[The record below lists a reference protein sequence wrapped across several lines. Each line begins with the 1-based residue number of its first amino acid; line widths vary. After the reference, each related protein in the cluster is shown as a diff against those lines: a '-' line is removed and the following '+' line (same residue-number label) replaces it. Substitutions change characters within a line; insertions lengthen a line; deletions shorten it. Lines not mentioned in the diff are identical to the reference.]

1 MMEWWNSLNPIIRG
15 FYISAAF
22 FSVFLVWQLIAA
34 LIGLAGDHTDGDIDS
49 ADGHDFDHDAD
60 HDLAHDAHD
69 TTMAFRLLSIR
80 SILAFCTL
88 FSWAGAM
95 YMQTGSSLSMA
106 LLYAVLWGGAAMG
119 VVAGFFHVMRR
130 MTESGNL
137 QIASCVG
144 TQGTVYLDI
153 PKDAIGEARVTVDG
167 VVQVLRARS
176 VGGDPLAAGTVITVT
191 RVMGPNTIEV
201 KSETK
206 ETTTSTEG

>member
-1 MMEWWNSLNPIIRG
+1 MMEWWNSLDTIIRG
-15 FYISAAF
+15 FYIAAAF
-22 FSVFLVWQLIAA
+22 FSVFLVWQLVAA
-34 LIGLAGDHTDGDIDS
+34 LIGLSGDSGDADVDS
-49 ADGHDFDHDAD
+49 ADGHDFDHDM
-60 HDLAHDAHD
+60 AHDAHD

-95 YMQTGSSLSMA
+95 YMQTGSTLSTA

-137 QIASCVG
+137 KIASCVG
-144 TQGTVYLDI
+144 TQGTVHIDI
-153 PKDAIGEARVTVDG
+153 PKDSMGEARVTVNG
-167 VVQVLRARS
+167 VMQVFRARS
-176 VGGDPLAAGTVITVT
+176 AGGDPIAAGTVITVT

-201 KSETK
+201 KSKTE
-206 ETTTSTEG
+206 ETTTNT

>member
-1 MMEWWNSLNPIIRG
+1 MEWWNSLDQIIRG
-15 FYISAAF
+15 FYISAVF
-22 FSVFLVWQLIAA
+22 FSVFLVWQLVAA
-34 LIGLAGDHTDGDIDS
+34 LIGLAGDHADGDIDS
-49 ADGHDFDHDAD
+49 ADGHDYD

-69 TTMAFRLLSIR
+69 TTIAFRLLSIR

-95 YMQTGSSLSMA
+95 YMQNGSSLSMA

-119 VVAGFFHVMRR
+119 VVAGFFHFMRH

-144 TQGTVYLDI
+144 TQGTIHIDI
-153 PKDAIGEARVTVDG
+153 PKDAAGEARVTVSG
-167 VVQVLRARS
+167 VVQVFRARS
-176 VGGDPLAAGTVITVT
+176 AGGDPIAAGTLITVT

-201 KSETK
+201 KPEAK
-206 ETTTSTEG
+206 EAEANT